1 MIFLILPNTERSI
14 IILVKIDE
22 ARNRKVHSL
31 FTLLDETSNDRGKMK
46 KRERERES
54 HQFLN

>member
-1 MIFLILPNTERSI
+1 MIFLILPNTKRSI